1 MTQDE
6 INENSLINPPASPVP
21 SHIQPTCLEKVT
33 CLEKIHYPIFDPR
46 NPDHNPHTA
55 YALLQSPSRNRQ
67 KFQASSSESHK
78 QSSWLEEFPRRSIHK
93 ARSGLLAIR
102 ASLLR
107 FSSREGSDLSE
118 TYLAGVSREDPTRER
133 DHIRRPG
140 LSSTTQE
147 DLSFGVG
154 LYRTATSPWAGVTDG
169 LDDDSVPRGESPLPL
184 VNVNSA
190 PAELESHYYT
200 SDDPEPMNEKTV
212 SVTSEQP
219 PPYRWIEENE
229 RYHPS
234 SKMPN
239 PRENANEEPDPTA
252 DEGFSYLTLSDP
264 SENWPDLGSPASSF
278 RYEDMIRSRRITS
291 SPGISPCESSPFSVH
306 GSVAA
311 RSEQFASP
319 EQLEIRPGTQEAKS
333 SNCDRE
339 ELASIQNAPSEVVA
353 IAFPGIYQALL
364 DQWAAESRNKIKR
377 TSHNPDMPA
386 CGTLMVSQDL
396 QPCAGERSELS
407 GKRHSFGLHMSL
419 RDVSSLWFFSTSDL
433 ALGDCQLIQRSTH
446 LENALLS

>member
-1 MTQDE
+1 MKLMID
-6 INENSLINPPASPVP
+6 SLIDPPASPVS
-21 SHIQPTCLEKVT
+21 SHLQPTCLEKVT

-46 NPDHNPHTA
+46 NPNHNPHTA
-55 YALLQSPSRNRQ
+55 HALLQSPTRNRQ
-67 KFQASSSESHK
+67 EFQTSSSESNK

-118 TYLAGVSREDPTRER
+118 TYLAGVPREDPTHER
-133 DHIRRPG
+133 DYIRRPG

-154 LYRTATSPWAGVTDG
+154 LYRTATSPWTGVTDG
-169 LDDDSVPRGESPLPL
+169 LDEDSVPRGVSSLPL

-212 SVTSEQP
+212 SITSGQP
-219 PPYRWIEENE
+219 PPYRRIEENE
-229 RYHPS
+229 RYHRS
-234 SKMPN
+234 SKIPN
-239 PRENANEEPDPTA
+239 PGENANEEPDPTA
-252 DEGFSYLTLSDP
+252 DESFSYLTRSDP
-264 SENWPDLGSPASSF
+264 LDNWPDLGSPASSF

-291 SPGISPCESSPFSVH
+291 SPDISPCESPPFSVH
-306 GSVAA
+306 GSVTAQ
-311 RSEQFASP
+311 SEQFKSP
-319 EQLEIRPGTQEAKS
+319 EKLEICPGTQEARS
-333 SNCDRE
+333 LNCDRE
-339 ELASIQNAPSEVVA
+339 DSASIQNLPSEVVA

-364 DQWAAESRNKIKR
+364 DQWDAESRNKIKG
-377 TSHNPDMPA
+377 TSHYPDMPA
-386 CGTLMVSQDL
+386 CGPVMASQDL
-396 QPCAGERSELS
+396 QPSAGEKSELS

-419 RDVSSLWFFSTSDL
+419 RDVSSLWSFRL
-433 ALGDCQLIQRSTH
+433 ATWP
-446 LENALLS
+446 